1 MEGATERAGARRR
14 IQGSKQTRLLT
25 KGTSLIP
32 RRIVLSLVAGLA
44 STLLLGACGSSN
56 DAGTDN
62 AASVTP
68 AASDPA
74 ITTPVASPPSASAG
88 AGSGD
93 GTTTTAVT
101 AKAMN
106 GLGNVVTDNN
116 GMTLYR
122 FDEDEPSP
130 SKWTCKGACIK
141 TWIPVIA
148 EDSVQTSGVEK
159 SLLGTV
165 HRNGR
170 PQLTLAGWPLY
181 RYVGDTAAGE
191 ANGQGKD
198 GEWYAITPSGQ
209 KSATTG

>member
-1 MEGATERAGARRR
+1 MN
-14 IQGSKQTRLLT
+14 
-25 KGTSLIP
+25 P

-56 DAGTDN
+56 GTGTDN
-62 AASVTP
+62 AAP

-74 ITTPVASPPSASAG
+74 ISTPVASPPSTSASASASAA
-88 AGSGD
+88 AGTGSDG

-122 FDEDEPSP
+122 FDKDEPSP
-130 SKWTCKGACIK
+130 SKWTCKGACTM
-141 TWIPVIA
+141 TWIPVIVQ
-148 EDSVQTSGVEK
+148 DSVQTSGVEK

-165 HRNGR
+165 HRSGLK
-170 PQLTLAGWPLY
+170 QLTLAGWPLY
-181 RYVGDTAAGE
+181 RYIGDTAAGQV
-191 ANGQGKD
+191 NGQGKD
-198 GEWYAITPSGQ
+198 GEWYAIAPSGQ